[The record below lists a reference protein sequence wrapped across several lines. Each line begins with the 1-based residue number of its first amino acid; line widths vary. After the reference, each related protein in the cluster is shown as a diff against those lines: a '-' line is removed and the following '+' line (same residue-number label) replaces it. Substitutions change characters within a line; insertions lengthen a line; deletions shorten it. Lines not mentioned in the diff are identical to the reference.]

1 MTPKVSVLFLCT
13 GNSARSQM
21 AEGFLRHFAGDRFEA
36 CSAGLD
42 PAPIHPMTVRVM
54 RERGIDISSQR
65 SKDLKEYLGRKSFR
79 YVIIVCEQA
88 NRSCPRLW
96 PGVTERLLRPFDD
109 PAKAEGSEEERLDK
123 FRQVRDQVEA
133 RIKTWLTDL
142 EKQEA

>member
-1 MTPKVSVLFLCT
+1 MPDWTLP
-13 GNSARSQM
+13 
-21 AEGFLRHFAGDRFEA
+21 
-36 CSAGLD
+36 
-42 PAPIHPMTVRVM
+42 PIHPMTVRVM
-54 RERGIDISSQR
+54 RERGIDISGQR

-96 PGVTERLLRPFDD
+96 PGVTERLLWPFDD